1 MNPRPARLYRGTPR
15 NLAFLARRLRAG
27 ELVAVPTE
35 TVYGLAANAFD
46 ARACGKIFRAKGRPA
61 HDPLIVHIHALAQL
75 DALAGTNDAAHR
87 LAKKFWPGPL
97 TLVLPKKFSVPAI
110 VTAGLPSVAIRMPRH
125 PLMRRLLRRCGLP
138 LAAPSANPFGYVS
151 PTTAGHVRA
160 GLGRKIRFILDGGP
174 TTIGLE
180 STIVDVRDP
189 RRPRLLRPGAISREQ
204 IEAALGQKLFSAI
217 KRPRPGAPL
226 PAPGLLARHYS
237 PRTPLVLHKKIPA
250 GLAAKSS
257 LAEAWLF
264 FAQPRGLAGP
274 NIFCLDARG
283 DARRAARKLFGWLRA
298 LDEPS
303 FAPTSPR
310 LRRAGKATQG
320 RRQFKKIHAELAPGR
335 GLAEAIND
343 RLRRAA
349 GLGQPSQ
356 NQKVF

>member
-1 MNPRPARLYRGTPR
+1 MSPPTARLYRGTPR
-15 NLAFLARRLRAG
+15 NLAFLARRLSAG

-35 TVYGLAANAFD
+35 TVYGLAANALD
-46 ARACGKIFRAKGRPA
+46 AGACEKIFRAKGRPT

-75 DALAGTNDAAHR
+75 DALAETNYAARR

-97 TLVLPKKFSVPAI
+97 TLVLPKKSAVPAI

-125 PLMRRLLRRCGLP
+125 PLMRRLLRRCELP

-151 PTTAGHVRA
+151 PTTAGHVHA

-189 RRPRLLRPGAISREQ
+189 QRPRLLRPGAISREQ
-204 IEAALGQKLFSAI
+204 IEAALGKKLFSAG
-217 KRPRPGAPL
+217 KRARPSAPL

-237 PRTPLVLHKKIPA
+237 PRTPLVLHKKIPP
-250 GLAAKSS
+250 GLAAKSG
-257 LAEAWLF
+257 ATEAWLF
-264 FAQPRGLAGP
+264 FAQPRGLVGP
-274 NIFCLDARG
+274 NIFWLDARG
-283 DARRAARKLFGWLRA
+283 DARRAARKLFGLLRT
-298 LDEPS
+298 LD
-303 FAPTSPR
+303 
-310 LRRAGKATQG
+310 GHG
-320 RRQFKKIHAELAPGR
+320 FKKIHAELAPGR

-349 GLGQPSQ
+349 GLGRGQ
-356 NQKVF
+356 

>member
-1 MNPRPARLYRGTPR
+1 MNSRPARLYRGTPR

-35 TVYGLAANAFD
+35 TVYGLAANALD
-46 ARACGKIFRAKGRPA
+46 PRACEKIFRAKGRPT

-75 DALAGTNDAAHR
+75 AMLAETNDAARR

-97 TLVLPKKFSVPAI
+97 TLVLPKKSAVPAI

-125 PLMRRLLRRCGLP
+125 PLMRRLLRLVGQP

-151 PTTAGHVRA
+151 PTTAGHVRT
-160 GLGRKIRFILDGGP
+160 GLGREIRFILDGGP

-189 RRPRLLRPGAISREQ
+189 RRPRLLRPGAISRAQ
-204 IEAALGQKLFSAI
+204 IEAVLGQKLFSAG
-217 KRPRPGAPL
+217 KHPRPRTPL

-250 GLAAKSS
+250 GRAAKSS
-257 LAEAWLF
+257 AAEAWLF
-264 FAQPRGLAGP
+264 FAQPRGLSGP

-283 DARRAARKLFGWLRA
+283 DAGRAARKLFGRLRT
-298 LDEPS
+298 LDE
-303 FAPTSPR
+303 R
-310 LRRAGKATQG
+310 G
-320 RRQFKKIHAELAPGR
+320 FKKIHAERAPGR

-349 GLGQPSQ
+349 GNRG
-356 NQKVF
+356 

>member
-1 MNPRPARLYRGTPR
+1 MKPRTARLYRGTPR

-35 TVYGLAANAFD
+35 TVYGLAANALD
-46 ARACGKIFRAKGRPA
+46 PRACEKIFRAKGRPA
-61 HDPLIVHIHALAQL
+61 NDPLIVHIHAFAQL
-75 DALAGTNDAAHR
+75 DALAEANSAARH

-97 TLVLPKKFSVPAI
+97 TLVLPKKPLVPAI

-125 PLMRRLLRRCGLP
+125 PLMRRLLRLCGQP

-174 TTIGLE
+174 TAIGLE

-204 IEAALGQKLFSAI
+204 IEAALGQKLPAAGQRT
-217 KRPRPGAPL
+217 RPSAPL

-237 PRTPLVLHKKIPA
+237 PCTPLVLHKKISA
-250 GLAAKSS
+250 GLAAKSH
-257 LAEAWLF
+257 AAAAWLF

-283 DARRAARKLFGWLRA
+283 DTRRAARKLFGLLRI
-298 LDEPS
+298 LD
-303 FAPTSPR
+303 
-310 LRRAGKATQG
+310 G
-320 RRQFKKIHAELAPGR
+320 RGFKKIHAELAPGR

-349 GLGQPSQ
+349 GLGPA
-356 NQKVF
+356 

>member
-1 MNPRPARLYRGTPR
+1 MNPRPAARLYRGTPR

-35 TVYGLAANAFD
+35 TVYGLAANALD
-46 ARACGKIFRAKGRPA
+46 PRACEKIFRAKGRPTQ
-61 HDPLIVHIHALAQL
+61 DPLIVHIHALAQL
-75 DALAGTNDAAHR
+75 TALAETNDTAR
-87 LAKKFWPGPL
+87 LLARKFWPGPL
-97 TLVLPKKFSVPAI
+97 TLVLPKKSAVPAI

-125 PLMRRLLRRCGLP
+125 PLIRRLLRLCGQP

-160 GLGRKIRFILDGGP
+160 GLGQKIRFILDGGP

-204 IEAALGQKLFSAI
+204 IEAVLGKKLFSAG
-217 KRPRPGAPL
+217 KRKRTGAPL

-237 PRTPLVLHKKIPA
+237 PRTPLVLHQKIPPS
-250 GLAAKSS
+250 LAEKSNP
-257 LAEAWLF
+257 AEAWLF
-264 FAQPRGLAGP
+264 FAQPRGLGGP

-283 DARRAARKLFGWLRA
+283 DARRAARKLFGLLRT
-298 LDEPS
+298 LD
-303 FAPTSPR
+303 
-310 LRRAGKATQG
+310 GHG
-320 RRQFKKIHAELAPGR
+320 FKKIHAELAPGH

-349 GLGQPSQ
+349 GLGQT
-356 NQKVF
+356 

>member
-1 MNPRPARLYRGTPR
+1 MKPRPAARLYRGTPR

-35 TVYGLAANAFD
+35 TVYGLAANALD
-46 ARACGKIFRAKGRPA
+46 ASACEKIFQAKGRPA
-61 HDPLIVHIHALAQL
+61 HDPLIVHIHSLAQL
-75 DALAGTNDAAHR
+75 ATLAEVNDAAR
-87 LAKKFWPGPL
+87 QLAKKFWPGPL
-97 TLVLPKKFSVPAI
+97 TLVLPKKSTVPAI
-110 VTAGLPSVAIRMPRH
+110 VTAGLPSVAVRMPRH
-125 PLMRRLLRRCGLP
+125 PLMRRLLRLCVHP

-204 IEAALGQKLFSAI
+204 IEATLGRKLFSAGH
-217 KRPRPGAPL
+217 RPLKNAPQ

-237 PRTPLVLHKKIPA
+237 PRTPLILHKKISA
-250 GLAAKSS
+250 GLVAKSGT
-257 LAEAWLF
+257 AEAWLF
-264 FAQPRGLAGP
+264 FAKPRGPAGP
-274 NIFCLDARG
+274 NIFWLDARG
-283 DARRAARKLFGWLRA
+283 DAHRAARRLFGLLRT
-298 LDEPS
+298 LDGHGFE
-303 FAPTSPR
+303 
-310 LRRAGKATQG
+310 
-320 RRQFKKIHAELAPGR
+320 KIHAELAPGH

-349 GLGQPSQ
+349 GLGHG
-356 NQKVF
+356 